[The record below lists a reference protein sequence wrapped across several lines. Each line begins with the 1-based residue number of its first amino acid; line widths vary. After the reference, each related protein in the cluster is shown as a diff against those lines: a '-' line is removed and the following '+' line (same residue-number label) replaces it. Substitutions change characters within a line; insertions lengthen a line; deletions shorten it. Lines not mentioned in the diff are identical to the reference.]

1 MNKGAEGWVGVID
14 LPHLEENDM
23 SVLSSELQ
31 VRNALEPLRQEHWL
45 RFSEREKKKK
55 SQAELGGKNC

>member
-23 SVLSSELQ
+23 SVLSSELR
-31 VRNALEPLRQEHWL
+31 VRNALEPLRQE
-45 RFSEREKKKK
+45 R
-55 SQAELGGKNC
+55 

>member
-23 SVLSSELQ
+23 PVLSSELQ
-31 VRNALEPLRQEHWL
+31 VRNALAPPRQEH
-45 RFSEREKKKK
+45 
-55 SQAELGGKNC
+55 